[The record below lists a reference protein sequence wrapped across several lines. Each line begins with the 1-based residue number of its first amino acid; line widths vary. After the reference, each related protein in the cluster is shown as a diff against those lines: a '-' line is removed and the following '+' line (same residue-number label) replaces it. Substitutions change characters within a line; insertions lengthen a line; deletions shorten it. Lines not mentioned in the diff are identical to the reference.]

1 MKIKLLLCSVFA
13 INVVNAQVKDTT
25 TTHIVKSGE
34 NLNSITRLYLG
45 TDFLWAENWKLNP
58 EIKNPNLLKIGQK
71 LTVIKERII
80 PAETATMREII
91 NNVEKKLTVGDWHQ
105 AKSGDQLEQKEG
117 LRTLKGSSTL
127 LEFNETSSLKILE
140 YSQVFLKS
148 RKTSLRGTDS
158 STIEIIEGDTELKWE
173 PLNVKSSEIEIIS
186 GSTKLVPENNNG
198 TVTALRT
205 GIADNGNSVIS
216 VYEGNS
222 NVESG
227 GANVSVKKGMGIS
240 VKQGEK
246 PPKPKPLLKSPK
258 IDFELTKMTI
268 NYTNPILQWNQV
280 SNSKQYLVEI
290 CADQKCNKVINQIK
304 TENTQ
309 NQINNIDEAGIY
321 YWRVAAISEDDLVG
335 FKSKTNILDVT
346 KDKADIDGPS
356 IVIKVIGKQKV
367 EDKNFII
374 APSSVL
380 KVYSIDHQSGF
391 NKLYY
396 SWNNDTL
403 VFVNNENS
411 LINLEPG
418 ILTLQA
424 TDKLGNESIR
434 SYHFSYEE

>member
-1 MKIKLLLCSVFA
+1 
-13 INVVNAQVKDTT
+13 
-25 TTHIVKSGE
+25 
-34 NLNSITRLYLG
+34 
-45 TDFLWAENWKLNP
+45 
-58 EIKNPNLLKIGQK
+58 
-71 LTVIKERII
+71 
-80 PAETATMREII
+80 
-91 NNVEKKLTVGDWHQ
+91 
-105 AKSGDQLEQKEG
+105 
-117 LRTLKGSSTL
+117 
-127 LEFNETSSLKILE
+127 
-140 YSQVFLKS
+140 
-148 RKTSLRGTDS
+148 
-158 STIEIIEGDTELKWE
+158 
-173 PLNVKSSEIEIIS
+173 
-186 GSTKLVPENNNG
+186 
-198 TVTALRT
+198 
-205 GIADNGNSVIS
+205 
-216 VYEGNS
+216 
-222 NVESG
+222 
-227 GANVSVKKGMGIS
+227 MGIS

-411 LINLEPG
+411 LTNLEPG

>member
-1 MKIKLLLCSVFA
+1 MKIKLILCSVFA

-45 TDFLWAENWKLNP
+45 TDFLWTENWKLNP

-186 GSTKLVPENNNG
+186 GSTKLTPKNNNG

-205 GIADNGNSVIS
+205 GIADNGNSVVS

-304 TENTQ
+304 TEKTQ
-309 NQINNIDEAGIY
+309 NQINNLNKSGIY
-321 YWRVAAISEDDLVG
+321 YWRVAAVSEDDLVG
-335 FKSKTNILDVT
+335 FKSNTNILAIT
-346 KDKADIDGPS
+346 QNKADISGPA
-356 IVIKVIGKQKV
+356 IAIDILGKHKVRNNNTV
-367 EDKNFII
+367 I
-374 APSSVL
+374 APNSTL
-380 KVYSIDHQSGF
+380 KVLSTDQQSGLE
-391 NKLYY
+391 KLYY
-396 SWNNDTL
+396 RWNNGTL
-403 VFVNNENS
+403 VFMNNQKS
-411 LINLEPG
+411 LIKPEMGNLT
-418 ILTLQA
+418 IQA
-424 TDKLGNESIR
+424 TDKLGNESIK
-434 SYHFSYEE
+434 SFFFSDEE